1 MPPDDK
7 ETSTMVRSDGT
18 YASLP
23 LKKDT
28 ISITIAQTRVNGV
41 DGKNP
46 AKDIKNNLDYML
58 ECIDIARATVA
69 EVISFASMN
78 FPLLAS
84 AIGQGKIIIEL
95 QLKCR
100 DRKLK
105 KLGKSAKIMGVTS
118 SLEPMPRIQI
128 GPITSCI

>member
-58 ECIDIARATVA
+58 ECIDIAQGYGGRSDLICFH
-69 EVISFASMN
+69 E
-78 FPLLAS
+78 FPIVGFS
-84 AIGQGKIIIEL
+84 NWSREDHYRIAI
-95 QLKCR
+95 
-100 DRKLK
+100 DY
-105 KLGKSAKIMGVTS
+105 
-118 SLEPMPRIQI
+118 
-128 GPITSCI
+128 